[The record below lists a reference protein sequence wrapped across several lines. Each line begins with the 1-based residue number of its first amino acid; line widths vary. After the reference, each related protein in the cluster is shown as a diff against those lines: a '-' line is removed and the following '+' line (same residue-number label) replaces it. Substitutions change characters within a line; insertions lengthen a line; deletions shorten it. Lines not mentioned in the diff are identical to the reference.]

1 MDNCNRELEKL
12 NELRIWLME
21 WYSDG
26 YLQSHKEMTKE
37 LFAEWVKFAERNVID
52 TLSSD
57 EKMAMTCLFNDIMCI
72 YGEENRRSDKLQ
84 GDSVEEY
91 KSKVCG

>member
-26 YLQSHKEMTKE
+26 YLQSYKEMTME
-37 LFAEWVKFAERNVID
+37 LFAEWVKFAERSVID